1 MKRFL
6 TKLAMVGMGT
16 GALLAPTKAEA
27 QFGYPNS
34 IQVYEAD
41 PIHRSGFS
49 WMGAGADISF
59 DQEGAFHRF
68 TFGNRTNILH
78 GSFQLSGTRQL
89 NKNLS
94 LNIISGSAFRK
105 TQDRFIRNDN
115 NSLYT
120 YTASTA
126 QRGVKTVP
134 YAAIGAEYCKRYG
147 NEQGNLALWTRVNIG
162 IGQDRRFI
170 ATDETKSF
178 ALVTAQ
184 TGATLTFFSPHN
196 GCGVQFGANLGCIT
210 TGNTIGSVSAEE
222 SNVIQNAEENISWVV
237 GLHGAL
243 LFDQTQSKPAPTD

>member
-16 GALLAPTKAEA
+16 GALLTPTKTEA

-170 ATDETKSF
+170 TADETTSF
-178 ALVTAQ
+178 VFGTAQ
-184 TGATLTFFSPHN
+184 TGATLTFYDSKN
-196 GCGVQFGANLGCIT
+196 GCGVQFGVNLGYIAT
-210 TGNTIGSVSAEE
+210 NNTIESVSAKE
-222 SNVIQNAEENISWVV
+222 SNVIQYAEENKSGVLGFSI
-237 GLHGAL
+237 GLSFGNK
-243 LFDQTQSKPAPTD
+243 QSKPAPTY